1 MQYAIWY
8 DMIWYDYPMMDGMIW
23 NVKKVVQTMWND
35 TIQHE
40 IKRSRQYN
48 FSTIWHFML
57 WYDTIDTI

>member
-8 DMIWYDYPMMDGMIW
+8 DMIWLSNDGWYDIKCQKSG
-23 NVKKVVQTMWND
+23 TMWND